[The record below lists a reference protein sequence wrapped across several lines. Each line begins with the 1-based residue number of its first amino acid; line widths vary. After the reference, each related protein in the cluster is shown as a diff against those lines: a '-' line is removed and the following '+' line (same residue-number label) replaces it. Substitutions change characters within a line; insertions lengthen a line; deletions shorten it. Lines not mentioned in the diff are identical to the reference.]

1 MLKPIVIIVC
11 LVIALS
17 LYAAYTTRAAW
28 IRDKVATLSAPASA
42 MYVPS
47 NANLP
52 PKGSKPRIVLI
63 GDSRIA
69 QWPTSAAMAGQWD
82 VINRGIGGETVAQ
95 LVQRFDR
102 DAIALDPDVIVI
114 EAGVN
119 DLVAATFL
127 DDAEKQRVAR
137 NVGEGIRQMASKA
150 AAARRR
156 VVVATVIP
164 PAKPDFFRRPVWNEM
179 LRDLVA
185 GVNADLKNAR
195 WPDGVSLIDLLPV
208 LQAEDQRKVPDEYR
222 LDTLHLN
229 DAGYRRLTEAL
240 ASHLQSASQ
249 CRCRSS
255 KEPITVHTIALKVP
269 SKAMNWSSRISL
281 AMMFP

>member
-1 MLKPIVIIVC
+1 MLKPIAIALC
-11 LVIALS
+11 LGIALS
-17 LYAAYTTRAAW
+17 LYAAYAMRAAW
-28 IRDKVATLSAPASA
+28 IKDKIATLSAPASA
-42 MYVPS
+42 MYAPE

-69 QWPTSAAMAGQWD
+69 QWPTAAMAGQWEI
-82 VINRGIGGETVAQ
+82 INRGIGGETVAQ
-95 LVQRFDR
+95 LVQRFDT

-127 DDAEKQRVAR
+127 DDAEKQQVAR
-137 NVGEGIRQMASKA
+137 SVGESLRQLASKA
-150 AAARRR
+150 AAAHRR
-156 VVVATVIP
+156 VIIATVIP

-185 GVNADLKNAR
+185 GVNADLKGAR
-195 WPDGVSLIDLLPV
+195 WPDRVSLIDLLPV
-208 LQAEDQRKVPDEYR
+208 LQAEDQKKVPDEYR

-229 DAGYRRLTEAL
+229 EAGYRRLTEAL
-240 ASHLQSASQ
+240 ASHLQLVLNANPLLNANPPLNADRPKRQ
-249 CRCRSS
+249 
-255 KEPITVHTIALKVP
+255 
-269 SKAMNWSSRISL
+269 
-281 AMMFP
+281 